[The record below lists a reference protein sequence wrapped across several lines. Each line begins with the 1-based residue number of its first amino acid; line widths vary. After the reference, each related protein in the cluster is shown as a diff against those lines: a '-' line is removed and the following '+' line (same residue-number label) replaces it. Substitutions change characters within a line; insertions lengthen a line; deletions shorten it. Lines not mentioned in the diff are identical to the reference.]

1 MPPLHPAPVK
11 PAFPARPGRRTGPRR
26 LAPLAHAVAVVIAVG
41 AAGAA
46 HAQQRAF
53 SAAWMAQKNIAQGQ
67 AIATGRLP
75 NGLPV
80 SSLNTPTAQ
89 QQQAREQLQRSLGNL
104 NLAAQSIAAQQAA
117 QAAARQAALDDPSS
131 VPDGLAD
138 GGLRVDT
145 NSLTAGWLNAQAPVQ
160 SQGGDGRTTV
170 TIQQT
175 GDRAILNWES
185 FNVGKRTTVDFRQ
198 QADWAVLNRVND
210 PQARP
215 SQIQGRIKADG
226 TVLIANRNGI
236 VFSGSSQTDTR
247 NLVAAAAKISD
258 EQFKARGIYSAQQSG
273 AYTPSF
279 TDANGKVEVQ
289 AGARINTTVP
299 TTVTQGGGYALL
311 LGKEVSNAG
320 AITTPRG
327 QVQMAAGDFFIVR
340 PGQSTTGNQYATTR
354 GNEVA
359 PQFNADSTAGAVTNT
374 GLLQAPEGDI
384 TLAGRKVVQ
393 DGVAIATTTV
403 DTRGTIHLLNSAS
416 DKLGSVTVTSRGL
429 NAILLDDQS
438 GRTALDSQRDA
449 LIADSAVQDLAR
461 RTAASGGFDN
471 LARLDDRRDQSRI
484 EIVSGGGVVFEG
496 GSTTLATGGQIAV
509 AASNGRSTVA
519 NGARLDV
526 SGAVGVQ
533 VAMSSNNVQIN
544 IQGNEQ
550 RDAPLNRDTT
560 LLNNSNVWIDRRKLL
575 RVAAGVGG
583 YDKERWYTPGGL
595 LEVGGYLGLQGH
607 TVGEWGAQG
616 GSVLFA
622 GKELVAQAGSN
633 INLSGGTLDVQTGMI
648 KQSWLKGSDG
658 RLYEVSS
665 APADV
670 QYTGLYKGYEDAHKR
685 WGDKTTG
692 FFYNP
697 LIGPQQRLENGYTV
711 GRDAGQLIVS
721 TGAAVLE
728 GDLTTTVYRGPRQTI
743 QRDGGIDG
751 YAQSHDAA
759 ALAAQ
764 LILGNYTTVF
774 NPDKANGIQG
784 VFHNFTPSFGQ
795 VVFGTG
801 QPALGEGIAPDGPL
815 PQALQDVL
823 HLDSD
828 RVNGW
833 QLGQLMAGGTRG
845 LAVEAALAVVPGGS
859 IALYAPQLNVNA
871 DLTARGGDIALGNV
885 LPSVTGLGTAN
896 SVALAP
902 EAGQRAQTTV
912 AAGATL
918 DASGLWTNL
927 LADERDSAGLPYV
940 DGGSV
945 SIRGTGDVTLAQ
957 GAAIDVS
964 SGAALLRSGALRGGH
979 GGDVTLAA
987 GFVTDANSLATD
999 PTALLTLAGELRA
1012 FGVNGGGTLD
1022 VRSGTAV
1029 GIGGKALDTDGLLAA
1044 GQAAPVNLRLLQDYQ
1059 LAVGDIAP
1067 TDLSV
1072 TLTRR
1077 PAGYTVTGQQ
1087 LEIRIPW
1094 DTPLVLKADWVVPFN
1109 LFDSNGVLHG
1119 TGSTVPAGTTVT
1131 QGFFLPV
1138 GVTIPAAV
1146 FPDGL
1151 PIASTLVRYNA
1162 GSVLDMPFTL
1172 AAGTSLAAGTVL
1184 ARPVA
1189 VAATGTLSPALFQ
1202 SGFSHYVVTASDGL
1216 AIAPGTRIEVNMPVL
1231 RADVDGL
1238 QSLATGSRLADSLP
1252 VWTPPLYEEDPQH
1265 ATLVQRGGASI
1276 EFDAGSRLGGPGQL
1290 APLTVGTGA
1299 HIAVDPGQAITLWNN
1314 GGQLTVDGRLDAWGG
1329 DISIASLPISQ
1340 LAYRAS
1346 TTRSVW
1352 IGDNAVLDAAA
1363 RAYVARDAQGRA
1375 YGIAPD
1381 GGTIELGLSDSF
1393 IVIRPGAVLDASGA
1407 YAEVDASAGSASGTP
1422 ARPLALAGAGGG
1434 IGLHS
1439 YVGMVIDGTLTAR
1452 AGGAGAA
1459 GGSLTME
1466 MANRRYL
1473 AGAENIPED
1482 VQVMHNITLTQQY
1495 HPGGLADGLAPGQAD
1510 AGLKYG
1516 AATLSAD
1523 QVRAGG
1529 FDALTLSAHDLFLFD
1544 GDIDL
1549 ALGRSL
1555 NLRNGFLTVA
1565 DNTPDAKVRL
1575 AAPYIRFDGGTWDG
1589 ASGYFSPGLII
1600 GNRAIGSPA
1609 RGDSAL
1615 TLDASLIDIYGRVQS
1630 GIVAGYGDGAVVPNG
1645 PPVGHTVDAGGFA
1658 ALTLRSEGDIRL
1670 GNAAFVVTGD
1680 LLIDAAQIYPVSGQ
1694 RGVVI
1699 AGQAR
1704 LPDSSSIW
1712 DQERSLTIRS
1722 NGHDAPVPDS
1732 VFGQL
1737 VLMGPTLDQ
1746 GGVVRAPLGTIG
1758 LNDVGGS
1765 LNGVAWMGGVIANPE
1780 ILPWMRLVLRDGS
1793 LTSVSA
1799 AGLTMPYGGT
1809 QDGLTYR
1816 GTDGTLFSLGGNFI
1830 NRPNVNL
1837 SPDNFVLAQGIS
1849 IGGGS
1854 VVAEPGSV
1862 LDLSGGGDLRGAG
1875 FITGRG
1881 GSVDVLTTALA
1892 NANPAAYPKSGAGNA
1907 VYAIVPG
1914 YASAYAPV
1922 VRDKGA
1928 GDPAVGRQ
1936 ITIGAGVPGLPPGT
1950 YALLPASY
1958 ALMPGAFRVEV
1969 GARMDALSGTAAP
1982 AGALADGFGSWSTTG
1997 TLGFSNTAVHDN
2009 LPSRV
2014 LVTPGQTVRHFSQ
2027 YNETS
2032 YADFAKAQAA
2042 LFGNVR
2048 PLLPVDGK
2056 VLRFS
2061 FAQNDEV
2068 VPLQFDGQV
2077 LLDAAP
2083 GGLRGQVN
2091 LLGDKPIDIVGGAA
2105 RPKAGAI
2112 EVSADMLNA
2121 FRADTLA
2128 IGGIYIYFNGQD
2140 SSGDSARIYFGNGLG
2155 AGLVNVRDGATLR
2168 AGQIFLI
2175 GNQINVDGGA
2185 VLDTRG
2191 LGRPGVDSNL
2201 GFLYANAPGVSAA
2214 SYSPAVFAVSNGWL
2228 DFLPALGTGTVT
2240 VSDGATVLSE
2250 GTIAFAAPGGLALG
2264 DVNLGARYLTVAQD
2278 QINIGTAAS
2287 MAAAQAAGSMQAGWQ
2302 LTQATLDRLLRPSAS
2317 AGVPA
2322 LERLSLTAGGAF
2334 NFYGSLTLDTG
2345 DSPVQLVFNTPAFYG
2360 LGTDSDTV
2368 RIATRD
2374 FVWNGIATGNGT
2386 TTPYAGATPAA
2397 VQPGGPGT
2405 GTGSLVIDAR
2415 TVQFGYDALS
2425 QPQRQAEL
2433 ERLALGFGSVK
2444 IQATDR
2450 VTANN
2455 KAALLVGQ
2463 SRDADGTLHGGTLSI
2478 VTPLLTGQAG
2488 SAMRYVAG
2496 GAIDVSAPAGAAA
2509 PDTAAIGELGASL
2522 TLQGPS
2528 VSLDTTVALPTGV
2541 LRLLADGDISLG
2553 EGAQI
2558 DLSGRAVQFYDITK
2572 YSWGGAATLASTN
2585 GSIAQAAGS
2594 RIDVSAAHEDAGS
2607 LTLDARAGTVTLAG
2621 ALHGAGG
2628 GAGFDDGKFDLT
2640 TRAISDAD
2648 FAALNARLNDA
2659 AFFGARGFV
2668 VKQGDLNVGEG
2679 VRARQVSIATDAGR
2693 LTVNGTIDASGATP
2707 GSIRLNASGDLTLA
2721 AGAVLDTHATTLV
2734 ADSYGAP
2741 IDASNRAKISLGST
2755 GGTVRLEPGAT
2766 LDLRSPDG
2774 IARGHLDIDAP
2785 RVGSTGESATG
2796 ADAPANATG
2805 GDIAIAA
2812 AGTLNIQGAQAIALN
2827 GVARYTNARPDP
2839 GDANGQIVDQA
2850 YLDLIDSDSRAFDAA
2865 ARGNA
2870 ELRARMAGLL
2880 AYGDA
2885 FHLRPGV
2892 EIASSTPTGNL
2903 TVKGDLDLSGYRYG
2917 PAADRDLASARYG
2930 AGEPMSL
2937 ALRAGGDLNIHGSIN
2952 DGFAPPPAT
2961 PDDNGWQTRLQV
2973 LFTNQ
2978 PAPKDVTVS
2987 VPFNA
2992 TWGDFWYVFPGIFT
3006 GDFPVVVSGS
3016 ISDDY
3021 GSYGPGDTIYNG
3033 FLAGTITVA
3042 AGTVL
3047 TTVAPG
3053 GADILLSGPRAEP
3066 GRLWAASRMLAAGS
3080 LSASIRL
3087 VSGADLGA
3095 ADTRRL
3101 QGAAQLAGRG
3111 NLVLDDLHLA
3121 GTTTQFTVQAPSV
3134 VRTGTG
3140 DLELYAGGSYRQE
3153 SLFGV
3158 YTAGTSVAGTGNDSG
3173 YNAPRARLPDGSV
3186 LGAGNADYERTL
3198 PAQRMWFTENGGDFT
3213 LSAQGDILGYVQPET
3228 LSTGEWLWRQG
3239 GAEIGER
3246 TAWGLNFGS
3255 YAIDGWPTLAQPRLG
3270 FGGFAGMGTL
3280 GGGNA
3285 SVHAGGNIGTAGSF
3299 TRGLLVA
3306 VGSTGRVADGGV
3318 LAQTGGGNL
3327 DVSAGG
3333 QIRTGLY
3340 ANLRG
3345 DTRMAATDVGSVVLK
3360 NFATPNNQDPRAVDP
3375 HTPYSGQRDGVV
3387 SFAPGDGVLRIETLG
3402 DLAIGA
3408 VVDAGRAGER
3418 VETQASNGSL
3428 GGPTASWF
3436 TLWTDRTALDLFSA
3450 GGNVSPFGAT
3460 NMDPATNMQDV
3471 NSSTSIM
3478 PATLSAVAAGGSIY
3492 YATESLGGGQMMPS
3506 PVGHLD
3512 LLARDL
3518 VSGDSTNS
3526 ISNGHNPIGPLGTAL
3541 SSMATPL
3548 RPGWRMLR
3556 DNPFNP
3562 LAATNYWNASKLQPY
3577 EWDYM
3582 YQNTFAEYIPAH
3594 VGVGGAL
3601 FNFGLST
3608 VSDGSMAGEGVVSH
3622 IYAVNG
3628 DVLAIEIGNL
3638 LNVSPGVG
3646 EAAIPTYLASKPLRI
3661 LAGGDIVNSSG
3672 LIVQNAPSDI
3682 SMIAAGGDI
3691 LYTSFSIAGPG
3702 TLEVSAGGQIY
3713 QGNRGTLTSLGAVV
3727 PGDRR
3732 PGADIAVQAGLGA
3745 GPRGQGASDFA
3756 GFAALYLD
3764 PANAIDASAALAG
3777 QPGKVVKTYDAEL
3790 TQWLRE
3796 RFGHVAASPADALAY
3811 FQALPPE
3818 QQRVFVR
3825 EVFYDEL
3832 IAGGREYNDV
3842 DSKRYGSYLRGR
3854 EAIATLFPTRGADG
3868 RPIEREG
3875 GLTLYQGTS
3884 TSAGIR
3890 TVVGGDIQTL
3900 TPGGTTIVGVE
3911 GITPASTPGAN
3922 PTGFITQGE
3931 GDIQMY
3937 SQGSILLGLSR
3948 IMTTFGGDILGWS
3961 ATGDINAGRGSKTTL
3976 VYTPP
3981 KREYDMLGNVKLS
3994 PNVPSTGAGIATL
4007 DPIPEV
4013 PPGDVDLI
4021 APLGT
4026 IDAGEAG
4033 IRVSGNVN
4041 LAALQ
4046 VVNAANIQVKGESA
4060 GLPVVA
4066 SVNVGALA
4074 NASAAAAQATMA
4086 AQDVMQRERTAA
4098 RQALPSVFTVR
4109 VLGFG
4114 DEPAAPAPAPSGG
4127 ASGAPAAP
4135 SQRNVRYDPASPFQM
4150 LGQGALDAAQL
4161 AKLTPAERARL
4172 ADLGGAGARG
4182 R

>member
-26 LAPLAHAVAVVIAVG
+26 LAPLAHAVAVVIAIG

-46 HAQQRAF
+46 QAQQRAF

-89 QQQAREQLQRSLGNL
+89 QQQSREQLQRSLGNL

-175 GDRAILNWES
+175 SDRAILNWES

-215 SQIQGRIKADG
+215 SRIQGQIKGDG

-247 NLVAAAAKISD
+247 NLVAAAAKIGD
-258 EQFKARGIYSAQQSG
+258 EQFKARGIYSAQESG

-320 AITTPRG
+320 TITTPRG

-340 PGQSTTGNQYATTR
+340 PGQSTTGNQFATTR

-359 PQFNADSTAGAVTNT
+359 PQFHTDSTAGAVTNT

-393 DGVAIATTTV
+393 DGVAVSTTTV

-429 NAILLDDQS
+429 NAILLDDQN

-560 LLNNSNVWIDRRKLL
+560 MLNNSNVWIDRRKLL

-670 QYTGLYKGYEDAHKR
+670 QYTGLYKGYEDAHTR

-751 YAQSHDAA
+751 CAQSHDAA

-1067 TDLSV
+1067 MDLSV

-1722 NGHDAPVPDS
+1722 NGHDASVPDS

-1881 GSVDVLTTALA
+1881 GSVDMLTTALA

-1907 VYAIVPG
+1907 VYAVVPG
-1914 YASAYAPV
+1914 YAAAYAPV

-1969 GARMDALSGTAAP
+1969 GARMDALSGTATP

-2056 VLRFS
+2056 VLRFT

-2191 LGRPGVDSNL
+2191 LGRPGIDSNL
-2201 GFLYANAPGVSAA
+2201 GFLYANAPGASAA

-2302 LTQATLDRLLRPSAS
+2302 LTQATLDRLLRPSAN

-2572 YSWGGAATLASTN
+2572 YSWGGAATLTSTN

-2628 GAGFDDGKFDLT
+2628 GAGFDNGKFDLT

-3911 GITPASTPGAN
+3911 GIAPASTPGAN

-4066 SVNVGALA
+4066 SVNVGALT

>member
-1 MPPLHPAPVK
+1 
-11 PAFPARPGRRTGPRR
+11 
-26 LAPLAHAVAVVIAVG
+26 
-41 AAGAA
+41 
-46 HAQQRAF
+46 
-53 SAAWMAQKNIAQGQ
+53 MAQKNIAQGQ

-89 QQQAREQLQRSLGNL
+89 QQQSREQLQRSLGNL

-175 GDRAILNWES
+175 SDRAILNWES

-215 SQIQGRIKADG
+215 SRIQGQIKGDG

-247 NLVAAAAKISD
+247 NLVAAAAKIGD
-258 EQFKARGIYSAQQSG
+258 EQFKARGIYSAQESG

-320 AITTPRG
+320 TITTPRG

-340 PGQSTTGNQYATTR
+340 PGQSTTGNQFATTR

-359 PQFNADSTAGAVTNT
+359 PQFHTDSTAGAVTNT

-393 DGVAIATTTV
+393 DGVAVSTTTV

-429 NAILLDDQS
+429 NAILLDDQN

-560 LLNNSNVWIDRRKLL
+560 MLNNSNVWIDRRKLL

-670 QYTGLYKGYEDAHKR
+670 QYTGLYKGYEDAHTR

-751 YAQSHDAA
+751 CAQSHDAA

-1067 TDLSV
+1067 MDLSV

-1722 NGHDAPVPDS
+1722 NGHDASVPDS

-1881 GSVDVLTTALA
+1881 GSVDMLTTALA

-1907 VYAIVPG
+1907 VYAVVPG
-1914 YASAYAPV
+1914 YAAAYAPV

-1969 GARMDALSGTAAP
+1969 GARMDALSGTATP

-2056 VLRFS
+2056 VLRFT

-2191 LGRPGVDSNL
+2191 LGRPGIDSNL
-2201 GFLYANAPGVSAA
+2201 GFLYANAPGASAA

-2302 LTQATLDRLLRPSAS
+2302 LTQATLDRLLRPSAN

-2572 YSWGGAATLASTN
+2572 YSWGGAATLTSTN

-2628 GAGFDDGKFDLT
+2628 GAGFDNGKFDLT

-3021 GSYGPGDTIYNG
+3021 GSYGPGDTIYYG

-3911 GITPASTPGAN
+3911 GIAPASTPGAN

-4066 SVNVGALA
+4066 SVNVGALT

>member
-1 MPPLHPAPVK
+1 MK